1 MSHWGARTGY
11 GYETHRLG
19 FLAERAAA
27 EQRHRA
33 LALSPRQGEHAA
45 SPNDLKPLHGPL
57 PAKLI
62 FPHIP
67 F

>member
-33 LALSPRQGEHAA
+33 LALLLARVSMP

>member
-33 LALSPRQGEHAA
+33 LALSPRQGEHA
-45 SPNDLKPLHGPL
+45 K
-57 PAKLI
+57 
-62 FPHIP
+62 
-67 F
+67 